1 MDTMQDEIRISLATL
16 SERGRARLEGIVA
29 CVVPRAVASGAV
41 EGTGVE
47 MPRLCLADNELHV
60 PRDEAAAVYAT
71 LTSTDDV
78 CLLRVA
84 NRLHDEMRARGWA
97 A

>member
-1 MDTMQDEIRISLATL
+1 MDPTQDEIRISLATL

-29 CVVPRAVASGAV
+29 YVVPRAVPTGSGGASADDA
-41 EGTGVE
+41 
-47 MPRLCLADNELHV
+47 PRLRLTDDEFHV
-60 PRDEAAAVYAT
+60 PREDAAAVYAT
-71 LTSTDDV
+71 LAGTDDV

-84 NRLHDEMRARGWA
+84 NRLHEEMRARGWA

>member
-1 MDTMQDEIRISLATL
+1 MDTTEDEIRISLATL

-29 CVVPRAVASGAV
+29 YVVPRTVPPGADGA
-41 EGTGVE
+41 EP
-47 MPRLCLADNELHV
+47 PRLRLVDNEFHV
-60 PRDEAAAVYAT
+60 PRDDAAAVYAT
-71 LTSTDDV
+71 LVGTDDV

-84 NRLHDEMRARGWA
+84 NRLHEEMRARGWA